1 MSRGGFTSSNALLN
15 DLLDRFEARPAVSR
29 HLAYID
35 YDGFKNIAELDRMV
49 RELDAIERAGGIFVR
64 RPRNGTETISH
75 VRLAE
80 TEVLY
85 RHLCRQPAAVVVTKA
100 IALVRSRTGLPP
112 TAAIVLDEL
121 AGAWARGVSRFNLS
135 AGDVEGLSEVVELV
149 LALNRRASDP
159 NLNLI
164 DYRTF
169 SRVSRVRSKALEQR
183 MAAVVTLFDS
193 FFPDLRQ
200 PTLDASEVLATFG
213 VARVPQPFLPSG
225 PLALDGVPIPST
237 GYFGVPPEEGDR
249 VGLAQ
254 PVIYMLT
261 IENYASFIRHV
272 REINADRAGLVIYTG
287 GFPARPVLRQ
297 IVRLSAQANAPV
309 FHWGDM
315 DAGGV
320 RIFRHLEDALAPHQ
334 IPLTPHMMR
343 SDLLAD
349 HGTPVD
355 MRRRLQAGAC
365 PDSAI
370 AELWDSIA
378 NSSLAHEQESFSP
391 LSPMVSPVI

>member
-1 MSRGGFTSSNALLN
+1 VSRSGFTSSDALLHN
-15 DLLDRFEARPAVSR
+15 LLDRFEAKPTVSR

-35 YDGFKNIAELDRMV
+35 YDGFKNIAEQDRLV
-49 RELDAIERAGGIFVR
+49 RELKAIERVGGIFMR
-64 RPRNGTETISH
+64 WQQDGTETISH
-75 VRLAE
+75 VRL
-80 TEVLY
+80 TEADVLY
-85 RHLCRQPAAVVVTKA
+85 HHLSRQPASVGVTKA
-100 IALVRSRTGLPP
+100 IALVRSRNGLPP

-121 AGAWARGVSRFNLS
+121 AGAWARGVSRFNLD
-135 AGDVEGLSEVVELV
+135 AGDAEGLSEVVELV

-159 NLNLI
+159 TSTLI

-169 SRVSRVRSKALEQR
+169 SRVSGVRSKALEQR
-183 MAAVVTLFDS
+183 VAAVVALFDR
-193 FFPDLRQ
+193 FFPNLRQ
-200 PTLDASEVLATFG
+200 PTLDTSEVLATFG
-213 VARVPQPFLPSG
+213 VARTPQPLLLSG
-225 PLALDGVPIPST
+225 PLELDGVPIPNT

-249 VGLAQ
+249 AGLAQ

-261 IENYASFIRHV
+261 IENYVSFVRHV
-272 REINADRAGLVIYTG
+272 REINPDRAGLVIYTG

-297 IVRLSAQANAPV
+297 IVRLAARANAPV

-320 RIFRHLEDALAPHQ
+320 RIFRHLEDALMPHH

-349 HGTPVD
+349 HGAPAE
-355 MRRRLQAGAC
+355 MQRRLQAGAC

-370 AELWDSIA
+370 ADLWDSIA
-378 NSSLAHEQESFSP
+378 KTSFAHEQEGFSP
-391 LSPMVSPVI
+391 LSPMARVAI

>member
-1 MSRGGFTSSNALLN
+1 MSRRGFTSSQALLH

-29 HLAYID
+29 HRAYID
-35 YDGFKNIAELDRMV
+35 YDGFKNIAEQDRLV
-49 RELDAIERAGGIFVR
+49 RELEAIERGGGIFVR

-80 TEVLY
+80 ADVLY
-85 RHLCRQPAAVVVTKA
+85 RHLDRQPAVVAVTRA
-100 IALVRSRTGLPP
+100 IALVRSHTGLPP
-112 TAAIVLDEL
+112 TAAIALDEL

-135 AGDVEGLSEVVELV
+135 AGDAEGLSESVELV
-149 LALNRRASDP
+149 LALERRAADP
-159 NLNLI
+159 TSTLI

-169 SRVSRVRSKALEQR
+169 SRASGVQSKALEQR
-183 MAAVVTLFDS
+183 EAAVVALFDR

-200 PTLDASEVLATFG
+200 PSLDTSEVLATFG
-213 VARVPQPFLPSG
+213 VARMPQPLLLSG
-225 PLALDGVPIPST
+225 PLKLDGVPIPST

-249 VGLAQ
+249 VGLAR
-254 PVIYMLT
+254 PVIYTLT

-272 REINADRAGLVIYTG
+272 REINTDRAGLIIYTG

-297 IVRLSAQANAPV
+297 IVRLAARASAPV

-334 IPLTPHMMR
+334 IPLIPHMMR

-349 HGTPVD
+349 HGMPAE

-365 PDSAI
+365 PNSAI

-378 NSSLAHEQESFSP
+378 KTSFAHEQESFSP
-391 LSPMVSPVI
+391 LSPVARLAI

>member
-1 MSRGGFTSSNALLN
+1 VSRSGFTSSNALLH

-35 YDGFKNIAELDRMV
+35 YDGFKNITEQDRMV
-49 RELDAIERAGGIFVR
+49 RELDAIERGGGILVR
-64 RPRNGTETISH
+64 RLRDGTEIISH

-80 TEVLY
+80 ADVLY
-85 RHLCRQPAAVVVTKA
+85 RHLGRQPAAVGVTKA

-112 TAAIVLDEL
+112 TATIVLDEL
-121 AGAWARGVSRFNLS
+121 AGAWARGVSRFNLR
-135 AGDVEGLSEVVELV
+135 ANDAEGLSEVVELV

-159 NLNLI
+159 TSTLI

-169 SRVSRVRSKALEQR
+169 SRASGVRSKALEQR
-183 MAAVVTLFDS
+183 IAAVVTLFDC

-200 PTLDASEVLATFG
+200 PTLDAFEVLATFG
-213 VARVPQPFLPSG
+213 LARMPQPFLLSG
-225 PLALDGVPIPST
+225 PLELDGVPIPRID
-237 GYFGVPPEEGDR
+237 YFGVPPEEGDR
-249 VGLAQ
+249 LGIAQ

-272 REINADRAGLVIYTG
+272 REINTDRAGLVIYTG

-297 IVRLSAQANAPV
+297 IVRLAARVNAPV

-334 IPLTPHMMR
+334 IPLTPHLMR
-343 SDLLAD
+343 SDLLAG
-349 HGTPVD
+349 HGMPTEK
-355 MRRRLQAGAC
+355 RRSLQAGAC
-365 PDSAI
+365 PGSAI

-378 NSSLAHEQESFSP
+378 KTSFAHEQESFSP
-391 LSPMVSPVI
+391 ISPMARVAI

>member
-1 MSRGGFTSSNALLN
+1 VSRSGFTSSNALLHN
-15 DLLDRFEARPAVSR
+15 LLDRFEARPAVSR

-35 YDGFKNIAELDRMV
+35 YDGFKNIAEQDRMV
-49 RELDAIERAGGIFVR
+49 RELEVIERGGGIGLR
-64 RPRNGTETISH
+64 RLRDRTGTISH

-80 TEVLY
+80 AEVLY
-85 RHLCRQPAAVVVTKA
+85 RHLGRQPAAVGVANA
-100 IALVRSRTGLPP
+100 ISLVRSRSGLPP

-121 AGAWARGVSRFNLS
+121 ASAWARGVSRFNLS
-135 AGDVEGLSEVVELV
+135 AGDAEGLGEAVELA

-159 NLNLI
+159 TSTLI

-169 SRVSRVRSKALEQR
+169 SRTSGVRSKALEQR
-183 MAAVVTLFDS
+183 MTAVVTLFDC

-213 VARVPQPFLPSG
+213 VTRMPQPFLLSG
-225 PLALDGVPIPST
+225 PLQLDGVPIPST

-254 PVIYMLT
+254 PVNYMLT
-261 IENYASFIRHV
+261 IENYASFVRHV
-272 REINADRAGLVIYTG
+272 REVNIDRAGLIIYTS

-297 IVRLSAQANAPV
+297 IVRLAALANAPV

-320 RIFRHLEDALAPHQ
+320 RIFRHLEDALAPHE
-334 IPLTPHMMR
+334 IPLAPHLMC
-343 SDLLAD
+343 SELLAN
-349 HGTPVD
+349 HGMLAE
-355 MRRRLQAGAC
+355 MRRGLQAGVC

-370 AELWDSIA
+370 ADLWDSIA
-378 NSSLAHEQESFSP
+378 KTSLAHEQESFSP
-391 LSPMVSPVI
+391 LSPISTLAI